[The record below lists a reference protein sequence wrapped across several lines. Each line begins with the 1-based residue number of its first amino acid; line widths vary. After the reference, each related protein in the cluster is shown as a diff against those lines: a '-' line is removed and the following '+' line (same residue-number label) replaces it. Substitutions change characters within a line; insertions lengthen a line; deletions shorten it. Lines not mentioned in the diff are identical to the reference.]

1 MFWSIGDATRRHD
14 FLIHNVR
21 RVKKKR
27 ATTENSRRA
36 NSLFYFLPLGDSD
49 TSVCKTLFMNTLDVS
64 SMAIGYALDHG
75 EHGLKSPNAPKV
87 AQNKT
92 SDERMEGIRVHIN
105 SFPVTDS
112 HYCRKDTKRQYPE
125 EGLSVNAMYR
135 LYCEWCRAENLNP
148 ASACVYRKAFNTEFN
163 MGFWIPGKDQCDTCT
178 LYNAKVKTKTNK
190 AEDDEEYEQH
200 QKRKTQARE
209 AKQVVKQP
217 REKMIAMTFDL
228 EHVLNLPKLNVGSAY
243 YSRKLNFYNL
253 TIFQLQDKSGYC
265 YMWPESEAGRGAK
278 DISSAV
284 WFWLNQKDRE
294 GMEHAILYSD
304 TCGGQNHNRIF
315 STTLITMLSRS
326 VSLKRIDHQF
336 FESGHSFMECDT
348 MIRDRKNGKKQRK
361 SHSE

>member
-1 MFWSIGDATRRHD
+1 MVASVFTEDIHNMFWSIGDATRRHD
-14 FLIHNVR
+14 FLIHHVR

-36 NSLFYFLPLGDSD
+36 NSQFYSLPLGGSD
-49 TSVCKTLFMNTLDVS
+49 TSVCKTFFMNTLDVS
-64 SMAIGYALDHG
+64 DMAIGYALGHG

-87 AQNKT
+87 AKNKT
-92 SDERMEGIRVHIN
+92 SDERMEAIWVHIN

-112 HYCRKDTKRQYPE
+112 HYCRKDTKRQCLE

-135 LYCEWCRAENLNP
+135 LYCDWCREENVNP
-148 ASACVYRKAFNTEFN
+148 ASAFVYRKVFNTEFN
-163 MGFWIPGKDQCDTCT
+163 LGFWIPGKDQCDTCT

-209 AKQVVKQP
+209 AKQVDKQP
-217 REKMIAMTFDL
+217 REKTIAMTFDL
-228 EHVLNLPKLNVGSAY
+228 DEQVLNLPKLNVGSAY
-243 YSRKLNFYNL
+243 YSRKFYNL

-304 TCGGQNHNRIF
+304 TCGGQNRNRIF
-315 STTLITMLSRS
+315 STMLIRGRS
-326 VSLKRIDHQF
+326 
-336 FESGHSFMECDT
+336 
-348 MIRDRKNGKKQRK
+348 
-361 SHSE
+361 